1 MATYIRVDVENDD
14 ILQRNRQQT
23 AVNRSLRL
31 ETRRQGLQEAAITS
45 ARAAVAEPE
54 PGRVGRL
61 RRRDASAFRRP
72 TPRYSYSYCLLEII
86 GGQEV
91 TGELPIS
98 GLLPGDEVF
107 SPGDPSH
114 NYSAWVFPFNVQT
127 TPGVTVNL
135 GLTTLISTGLYASY
149 RLIAM
154 GQLIGFKPPGTPE
167 SQEYL
172 SVELFLPAS
181 NPRNFITY
189 PSSILV
195 INWETD
201 KYTDPFGNNYW
212 IPRVFTVNRG
222 PYSIFVPLSIN
233 IYPTQSKT
241 IENLLYGATEQIKRT
256 ELANIMNKSTL
267 NGTKQSKESSYNIT
281 EQDTRV
287 PSVLPKQTFGTIKS
301 NRYFFEYILQ

>member
-31 ETRRQGLQEAAITS
+31 ETRRQGLQEAAIVN

-54 PGRVGRL
+54 PGRIGRL
-61 RRRDASAFRRP
+61 RRREGFAFRRP
-72 TPRYSYSYCLLEII
+72 APKYSYSYCVLEII
-86 GGQEV
+86 GNQKV

-98 GLLPGDEVF
+98 GLLPGDEIF
-107 SPGDPSH
+107 YPNSPSH
-114 NYSAWVFPFNVQT
+114 NYTARVDPNSVGVSATFNLRLATALPNDFIAV
-127 TPGVTVNL
+127 
-135 GLTTLISTGLYASY
+135 Y
-149 RLIAM
+149 RLMTI
-154 GQLIGFKPPGTPE
+154 GQLLGVKPPGIPE

-172 SVELFLPAS
+172 STELVIPAAD
-181 NPRNFITY
+181 PRSSILY
-189 PSSILV
+189 PSSIFV

-201 KYTDPFGNNYW
+201 KYTDIFGNNYW
-212 IPRVFTVNRG
+212 IPRVVTVNRG
-222 PYSIFVPLSIN
+222 PYSVFAPVSIN

-241 IENLLYGATEQIKRT
+241 IENLIYGATEQIKRA

-267 NGTKQSKESSYNIT
+267 EGTKQSKEASYNIT
-281 EQDTRV
+281 EQDTRI
-287 PSVLPKQTFGTIKS
+287 PSVLPPQTLGVLKG